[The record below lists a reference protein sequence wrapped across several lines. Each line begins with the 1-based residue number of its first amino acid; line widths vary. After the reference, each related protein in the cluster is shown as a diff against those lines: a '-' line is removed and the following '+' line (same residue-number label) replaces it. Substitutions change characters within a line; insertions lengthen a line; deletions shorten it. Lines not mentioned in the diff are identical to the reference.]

1 MSGGY
6 IKLSEEVI
14 KAREEADRIRNSK
27 TLEQVKSDIRKERK
41 ARELLIV
48 KNWFRKP

>member
-1 MSGGY
+1 MSGY
-6 IKLSEEVI
+6 IRLSEETI

-27 TLEQVKSDIRKERK
+27 TLEQVKSDIREERK